1 MAQETEIMNRKLVLL
16 TAAAVAFVVSGF
28 DIQVDQFATAQ
39 NSQARG
45 KTKASMKRGAKGKP
59 SPPKTNLP
67 TGAEKTKVDVAPVK
81 PELRD
86 AAVRSAAKIDT
97 LVEAGLKKA
106 GQKPNEMSSPEHF
119 VRRVYLDITGTIP
132 TSKQT
137 ESFLGNKSES
147 NRIVLIDG
155 LLNRPGY
162 ASQMYNWMADIL
174 RLVDK
179 AGNDNYLRPYSDWV
193 KECLQDN
200 ESWDAMVHD
209 MLTAEGRVWDE
220 PAAGFVLRDPG
231 MPLDNLNNAV
241 RTFLGTRIGCAQCHD
256 HPFDKWT
263 QKEFYSLAAF
273 TAGIEYRATA
283 KVSINAKDIDKAAN
297 KDGKESNEARQAKQ
311 LMRLNRNGVSEND
324 KKQLKFPHDYQ
335 YDNAKP
341 EQIATPAVLWGTAP
355 SKINN
360 SERRKI
366 FADWVATADNPRF
379 SLTMANRLWQKAMGI
394 GLIEPADDMKDETTA
409 TNPELMEFLA
419 SELVR
424 LKFDLK
430 EFQRIVYYSK
440 TYQRAATYGE
450 LDREKPYLFPG
461 PLLRRLTAEQVW
473 DSLLTLTMPTPELVV
488 RPDDDEYVA
497 TVALTDKTTASELL
511 KKVERLAEIRKEE
524 NKDKNKRLYKG
535 QELVRASELP
545 QPLPEGHFLRQFGQ
559 SDRQSI
565 ADSHTDGTV
574 PQLLTMFNGP
584 VTHMMLEQG
593 SVIYNEV
600 KVATTV
606 EGQINKIFVL
616 VLNRHPTAAERA
628 VAQKEIKAAGPAGI
642 GNVIWA
648 LLNTREFLFVQ

>member
-1 MAQETEIMNRKLVLL
+1 MNRTFALWTAVLVSLAVGL
-16 TAAAVAFVVSGF
+16 FEVRFDQSAA
-28 DIQVDQFATAQ
+28 AQ
-39 NSQARG
+39 NSQSRG
-45 KTKASMKRGAKGKP
+45 KTKASLKRGAKAKP
-59 SPPKTNLP
+59 AAPKTNLP
-67 TGAEKTKVDVAPVK
+67 TGAEKTKVVIAPVK

-86 AAVRSAAKIDT
+86 SALRSAAKIDA
-97 LVEAGLKKA
+97 LVEAGLSKA
-106 GQKPNEMSSPEHF
+106 GQKLNEMSSSEHF

-137 ESFLGNKSES
+137 ESFLSNKTES
-147 NRIVLIDG
+147 TRIVLIDS

-162 ASQMYNWMADIL
+162 ASQMYDWMADIL
-174 RLVDK
+174 RLVDRSD
-179 AGNDNYLRPYSDWV
+179 NNNYLRPYSDWV
-193 KECLQDN
+193 KECLRDN
-200 ESWDAMVHD
+200 ESWDSMVHD

-220 PAAGFVLRDPG
+220 PAAGFVLRDPN

-241 RTFLGTRIGCAQCHD
+241 RIFLGTRIGCAQCHD

-273 TAGIEYRATA
+273 TAGIEYRPTT
-283 KVSINAKDIDKAAN
+283 KININNKDIDKASG
-297 KDGKESNEARQAKQ
+297 KGGKESNEARQAKQ
-311 LMRLNRNGVSEND
+311 MMRLNRIGISSND

-341 EQIATPAVLWGTAP
+341 EQFAIPAVLWGTAP
-355 SKINN
+355 SKISNAD
-360 SERRKI
+360 RRKI
-366 FADWVATADNPRF
+366 FADWVATGDNPRF
-379 SLTMANRLWQKAMGI
+379 ALTMANRLWQKALGI
-394 GLIEPADDMKDETTA
+394 GLIEPADDMKDETKA

-419 SELVR
+419 KELVR

-430 EFQRIVYYSK
+430 EFQRIIYYSK

-450 LDREKPYLFPG
+450 LDPEKPYLFPG
-461 PLLRRLTAEQVW
+461 PLLRRMTAEQVW
-473 DSLLTLTMPTPELVV
+473 DSLLTLTMPNPDAVV
-488 RPDDDEYVA
+488 RPDDDEYVE
-497 TVALTDKTTASELL
+497 TVALTEKTTAEELL
-511 KKVERLAEIRKEE
+511 KKVDRRSEVRKEE
-524 NKDKNKRLYKG
+524 NKEKNKRLYKG

-600 KVATTV
+600 TAEKSV
-606 EGQINKIFVL
+606 ESQINKIFIL

-628 VAQKEIKAAGPAGI
+628 VAQKEMKAAGSAGY

>member
-1 MAQETEIMNRKLVLL
+1 MNRKLVLL
-16 TAAAVAFVVSGF
+16 TSAIVAFVVGIF
-28 DIQVDQFATAQ
+28 DIQVDQYAAAQ

-59 SPPKTNLP
+59 APPKTNLP
-67 TGAEKTKVDVAPVK
+67 TGAEKTKVDIAPVK

-86 AAVRSAAKIDT
+86 AAMRSATKIDT

-132 TSKQT
+132 TSKLT

-147 NRIVLIDG
+147 ARIVLIDG

-241 RTFLGTRIGCAQCHD
+241 RIFLGTRIGCAQCHD

-273 TAGIEYRATA
+273 TAGIEYRAKT
-283 KVSINAKDIDKAAN
+283 KININNKDIDKASS
-297 KDGKESNEARQAKQ
+297 KDGKESNEARRAKQ
-311 LMRLNRNGVSEND
+311 LMRLNRNGVSENE

-335 YDNAKP
+335 YDNAKA
-341 EQIATPAVLWGTAP
+341 EQIATPAVLWGIAP

-360 SERRKI
+360 SERRKV

-394 GLIEPADDMKDETTA
+394 GLIEPADDMKDETKA
-409 TNPELMEFLA
+409 TNPELMAFLA

-430 EFQRIVYYSK
+430 EFQRIIYYSK

-450 LDREKPYLFPG
+450 LDPEKPYLFPG

-497 TVALTDKTTASELL
+497 TVALTEKTTAEELL
-511 KKVERLAEIRKEE
+511 KKVEHLASISKEE
-524 NKDKNKRLYKG
+524 GKEKNKRLYKG

-600 KVATTV
+600 KVPTTV
-606 EGQINKIFVL
+606 EGQINKIFIL

-628 VAQKEIKAAGPAGI
+628 VAQKEIKAAGTAGI

>member
-1 MAQETEIMNRKLVLL
+1 MNRKLTFV
-16 TAAAVAFVVSGF
+16 TSAVVAVAVGLIDFRA
-28 DIQVDQFATAQ
+28 DQSAVAQ
-39 NSQARG
+39 SSPPRG
-45 KTKASMKRGAKGKP
+45 KTKASMKRGAKP
-59 SPPKTNLP
+59 AAPKTNLP
-67 TGAEKTKVDVAPVK
+67 TGAEKTRVDITPVK

-86 AAVRSAAKIDT
+86 AALRSAAKIDA

-106 GQKPNEMSSPEHF
+106 GQKPNDNSSPEHF
-119 VRRVYLDITGTIP
+119 LRRVYLDITGTIP
-132 TSKQT
+132 NAKQT
-137 ESFLGNKSES
+137 DAFLANKSDG
-147 NRIVLIDG
+147 NRIVLIDS

-162 ASQMYNWMADIL
+162 ASQMYDWMADIL
-174 RLVDK
+174 RLVDRSD
-179 AGNDNYLRPYSDWV
+179 NNNYLRPYSDWV
-193 KECLQDN
+193 KECLRDN
-200 ESWDAMVHD
+200 EPWDSMVHD

-241 RTFLGTRIGCAQCHD
+241 RIFLGTRIGCAQCHD

-273 TAGIEYRATA
+273 TAGIEYRPTT
-283 KVSINAKDIDKAAN
+283 KININPKDIDKASS

-311 LMRLNRNGVSEND
+311 LMRLNRNGVSNND

-360 SERRKI
+360 AERRKV
-366 FADWVATADNPRF
+366 FADWVATGDNPRF
-379 SLTMANRLWQKAMGI
+379 QLTMANRLWQKAMGI
-394 GLIEPADDMKDETTA
+394 GLIEPADDMKDETKA

-419 SELVR
+419 SELKR

-430 EFQRIVYYSK
+430 EFQRIIYYSK
-440 TYQRAATYGE
+440 TYQRAVTYGE
-450 LDREKPYLFPG
+450 LDPEKPYLFPG
-461 PLLRRLTAEQVW
+461 PLLRRMTAEQVW
-473 DSLLTLTMPTPELVV
+473 DSLLTLTLPNPDSVV
-488 RPDDDEYVA
+488 RPDDDEYVE
-497 TVALTDKTTASELL
+497 TIALTEKTTADELL
-511 KKVERLAEIRKEE
+511 KKVQHLAEVRKEE
-524 NKDKNKRLYKG
+524 NKEKEKRTYKDKKFNTSI
-535 QELVRASELP
+535 ELVRASELP

-600 KVATTV
+600 MMASTV
-606 EGQINKIFVL
+606 EGQINKIFVI

>member
-1 MAQETEIMNRKLVLL
+1 MNRKLTLL
-16 TAAAVAFVVSGF
+16 AAAVVAVAVGTF
-28 DIQVDQFATAQ
+28 DFHADQTASAQ
-39 NSQARG
+39 SSQARG
-45 KTKASMKRGAKGKP
+45 KTKATMKRGAKSKP
-59 SPPKTNLP
+59 APPKSNLP
-67 TGAEKTKVDVAPVK
+67 TGAEKTKVEIAPVK

-86 AAVRSAAKIDT
+86 SALRAAAKIDA
-97 LVEAGLKKA
+97 LVESGLRKT
-106 GQKPNEMSSPEHF
+106 GQKPNEMSSSEHF
-119 VRRVYLDITGTIP
+119 LRRVYLDITGTIP

-137 ESFLGNKSES
+137 ETFLANKSES
-147 NRIVLIDG
+147 TRIALVDS

-162 ASQMYNWMADIL
+162 ASQMYDWMADIL
-174 RLVDK
+174 RLVDRSD
-179 AGNDNYLRPYSDWV
+179 NNNYLRPYSDWV
-193 KECLQDN
+193 KECLRDN
-200 ESWDAMVHD
+200 ESWDSMVHD

-241 RTFLGTRIGCAQCHD
+241 RIFLGTRIGCAQCHD

-273 TAGIEYRATA
+273 TAGIEYRPTTR
-283 KVSINAKDIDKAAN
+283 INIAPKDIDKASS

-311 LMRLNRNGVSEND
+311 LMRLNRNGVSNND

-335 YDNAKP
+335 YSNAKP
-341 EQIATPAVLWGTAP
+341 EQFAIPAVLWGTAP

-360 SERRKI
+360 ADRRKV
-366 FADWVATADNPRF
+366 FADWVATGDNPRF
-379 SLTMANRLWQKAMGI
+379 QLTMANRLWQKAMGI
-394 GLIEPADDMKDETTA
+394 GLIEPADDMKDETKA

-419 SELVR
+419 KELVR

-430 EFQRIVYYSK
+430 EFQRIIYYSK
-440 TYQRAATYGE
+440 TYQRAATYSE
-450 LDREKPYLFPG
+450 LDPEKPYLFPG
-461 PLLRRLTAEQVW
+461 PLLRRMTAEQVW
-473 DSLLTLTMPTPELVV
+473 DSLLTLTMPNPDTVV
-488 RPDDDEYVA
+488 RPDDDEYVE
-497 TVALTDKTTASELL
+497 TVSLTDKTTAEELL
-511 KKVERLAEIRKEE
+511 KKVERLAEVRKEE

-600 KVATTV
+600 TAEKSV
-606 EGQINKIFVL
+606 EAQINKIFIL
-616 VLNRHPTAAERA
+616 VLNRHPTPAERV
-628 VAQKEIKAAGPAGI
+628 VAQKEMKSAGPAGY

>member
-1 MAQETEIMNRKLVLL
+1 MNRTFALWTAVLVSLAVGL
-16 TAAAVAFVVSGF
+16 FEVRFDQSAA
-28 DIQVDQFATAQ
+28 AQ
-39 NSQARG
+39 NSQSRG
-45 KTKASMKRGAKGKP
+45 KTKASLKRGAKAKP
-59 SPPKTNLP
+59 AAPKTNLP
-67 TGAEKTKVDVAPVK
+67 TGAEKTKVVIAPVK

-86 AAVRSAAKIDT
+86 SALRSAAKIDA
-97 LVEAGLKKA
+97 LVEAGLSKA
-106 GQKPNEMSSPEHF
+106 GQKLNEMSSSEHF

-137 ESFLGNKSES
+137 ESFLSNKTES
-147 NRIVLIDG
+147 TRIVLIDS

-162 ASQMYNWMADIL
+162 ASQMYDWMADIL
-174 RLVDK
+174 RLVDRSD
-179 AGNDNYLRPYSDWV
+179 NNNYLRPYSDWV
-193 KECLQDN
+193 KECLRDN
-200 ESWDAMVHD
+200 ESWDSMVHD

-220 PAAGFVLRDPG
+220 PAAGFVLRDPN

-241 RTFLGTRIGCAQCHD
+241 RIFLGTRIGCAQCHD

-263 QKEFYSLAAF
+263 QKEFYSRAAF
-273 TAGIEYRATA
+273 TAGIEYRPTT
-283 KVSINAKDIDKAAN
+283 KININNKDIDKASG
-297 KDGKESNEARQAKQ
+297 KGGKESNEARQAKQ
-311 LMRLNRNGVSEND
+311 MMRLNRIGISSND

-341 EQIATPAVLWGTAP
+341 EQFAIPAVLWGTAP
-355 SKINN
+355 SKISNAD
-360 SERRKI
+360 RRKI
-366 FADWVATADNPRF
+366 FADWVATGDNPRF
-379 SLTMANRLWQKAMGI
+379 ALTMANRLWQKALGI
-394 GLIEPADDMKDETTA
+394 GLIEPADDMKDETKA

-419 SELVR
+419 KELVR

-430 EFQRIVYYSK
+430 EFQRIIYYSK

-450 LDREKPYLFPG
+450 LDPEKPYLFPG
-461 PLLRRLTAEQVW
+461 PLLRRMTAEQVW
-473 DSLLTLTMPTPELVV
+473 DSLLTLTMPNPDAVV
-488 RPDDDEYVA
+488 RPDDDEYVE
-497 TVALTDKTTASELL
+497 TVALTEKTTAEELL
-511 KKVERLAEIRKEE
+511 KKVDRLSEVRKEE
-524 NKDKNKRLYKG
+524 NKEKNKRLYKG

-600 KVATTV
+600 TAEKSV
-606 EGQINKIFVL
+606 ESQINKIFIL

-628 VAQKEIKAAGPAGI
+628 VAQKEMKAAGSAGY

>member
-1 MAQETEIMNRKLVLL
+1 MRNRKLVLL
-16 TAAAVAFVVSGF
+16 TVAAVAFVFGIF
-28 DIQVDQFATAQ
+28 DLQVDQFAAAQ

-45 KTKASMKRGAKGKP
+45 KTKASMKRGAKGKAA
-59 SPPKTNLP
+59 PPKTNLP
-67 TGAEKTKVDVAPVK
+67 TGAEKTKVDIAPVK

-86 AAVRSAAKIDT
+86 TAMRSAAKIDT
-97 LVEAGLKKA
+97 LVEAGLKKG

-132 TSKQT
+132 TAKQT
-137 ESFLGNKSES
+137 ESFLANKSES
-147 NRIVLIDG
+147 ARTVLVDG

-209 MLTAEGRVWDE
+209 MLTAEGHVWDE

-241 RTFLGTRIGCAQCHD
+241 RIFLGTRIGCAQCHD

-273 TAGIEYRATA
+273 TAGIEYRSKT
-283 KVSINAKDIDKAAN
+283 KININNKDIDKASN
-297 KDGKESNEARQAKQ
+297 KDGKESNEARRAKQ
-311 LMRLNRNGVSEND
+311 LMRLNRNGVSENE

-335 YDNAKP
+335 YDNAKA

-360 SERRKI
+360 SERRKV

-394 GLIEPADDMKDETTA
+394 GLIEPADDMKDETKA

-430 EFQRIVYYSK
+430 EFQRIIYYSK

-450 LDREKPYLFPG
+450 LDPENPYLFPG

-497 TVALTDKTTASELL
+497 TVALTEKTTAEELL
-511 KKVERLAEIRKEE
+511 KKVEHLASISKEE
-524 NKDKNKRLYKG
+524 GKEKNKRLYKG

-600 KVATTV
+600 KAAPTV

>member
-1 MAQETEIMNRKLVLL
+1 MNRKLVLL
-16 TAAAVAFVVSGF
+16 TAALVAVAVGMF
-28 DIQVDQFATAQ
+28 DVRVDQSEAAQ

-45 KTKASMKRGAKGKP
+45 KTKASMKRGANAKP
-59 SPPKTNLP
+59 APPKTNLP
-67 TGAEKTKVDVAPVK
+67 TGAEKTKVEIAPVK

-86 AAVRSAAKIDT
+86 AALRSAAKIDA

-119 VRRVYLDITGTIP
+119 LRRVFLDITGTIP

-137 ESFLGNKSES
+137 EIYLANRAES
-147 NRIVLIDG
+147 GRIALVDS

-162 ASQMYNWMADIL
+162 ASQMYDWMADIL
-174 RLVDK
+174 RLVDR

-193 KECLQDN
+193 KECLRDN
-200 ESWDAMVHD
+200 ESWDSMVHD

-220 PAAGFVLRDPG
+220 PAVGFVLRDPG
-231 MPLDNLNNAV
+231 MPLDNLNNGV
-241 RTFLGTRIGCAQCHD
+241 RIFLGTRIGCAQCHD

-273 TAGIEYRATA
+273 TAGIEYRPTT
-283 KVSINAKDIDKAAN
+283 KININNKDIDKASN

-311 LMRLNRNGVSEND
+311 MMRLNRSGVSSND

-341 EQIATPAVLWGTAP
+341 EQFAVPAVLWGTAP
-355 SKINN
+355 SKITN

-366 FADWVATADNPRF
+366 FADWVTDEDNPRF

-394 GLIEPADDMKDETTA
+394 GLIEPVDDLKDETKA

-419 SELVR
+419 KELAR

-430 EFQRIVYYSK
+430 EFQRIIYYSK
-440 TYQRAATYGE
+440 TYQRAATYAE
-450 LDREKPYLFPG
+450 LDPEKPYLFPG

-473 DSLLTLTMPTPELVV
+473 DSLLTLTMPNPDTVI
-488 RPDDDEYVA
+488 RPDDDEYVE
-497 TVALTDKTTASELL
+497 TVSLTEKTTAEELL
-511 KKVERLAEIRKEE
+511 KKVNRLDEVKKEE
-524 NKDKNKRLYKG
+524 NKEKNKRLYKG

-600 KVATTV
+600 TAEKSV
-606 EGQINKIFVL
+606 EAQINKIFIL
-616 VLNRHPTAAERA
+616 VLNRHPTTAERA
-628 VAQKEIKAAGPAGI
+628 VALKEMKSAGPAGY

>member
-1 MAQETEIMNRKLVLL
+1 MNRKLTLL
-16 TAAAVAFVVSGF
+16 IATVVAVAVGMF
-28 DIQVDQFATAQ
+28 DNRVDQTASAQ
-39 NSQARG
+39 SRG
-45 KTKASMKRGAKGKP
+45 RTKASMKRGAKAKP
-59 SPPKTNLP
+59 APPKTNLP
-67 TGAEKTKVDVAPVK
+67 TGSEKTRVEIAPVK

-86 AAVRSAAKIDT
+86 AALRSAAKIDT

-137 ESFLGNKSES
+137 EAFLANKSES
-147 NRIVLIDG
+147 NRIILIDS

-174 RLVDK
+174 RLVDR
-179 AGNDNYLRPYSDWV
+179 AGNDNYLRPYSDWI

-200 ESWDAMVHD
+200 EPWDSMVHD

-220 PAAGFVLRDPG
+220 PAAGFVMRDPG

-241 RTFLGTRIGCAQCHD
+241 RIFLGTRIGCAQCHD

-273 TAGIEYRATA
+273 TAGIEYRPMTR
-283 KVSINAKDIDKAAN
+283 ININPKDIDKASS

-311 LMRLNRNGVSEND
+311 LMRLNRNGISQND

-335 YDNAKP
+335 YSNAKP
-341 EQIATPAVLWGTAP
+341 DELATPAVLWGTAP
-355 SKINN
+355 SKISNAD
-360 SERRKI
+360 RRNV
-366 FADWVATADNPRF
+366 FADWVATGNNPRF

-394 GLIEPADDMKDETTA
+394 GLIEPVDDMKDETKA

-419 SELVR
+419 KELVR

-430 EFQRIVYYSK
+430 EFQRIIYYSK

-450 LDREKPYLFPG
+450 LDPEKPYLFPG
-461 PLLRRLTAEQVW
+461 PLLRRMTAEQVW
-473 DSLLTLTMPTPELVV
+473 DSLLTLTMPNPELVV
-488 RPDDDEYVA
+488 RPDDDEYVE
-497 TVALTDKTTASELL
+497 TVSLTEKTTAEELF
-511 KKVERLAEIRKEE
+511 KKVDRLAEVRKEE
-524 NKDKNKRLYKG
+524 GKDRNKRLYKG

-600 KVATTV
+600 TAEKSVDA
-606 EGQINKIFVL
+606 QINKIFVCL
-616 VLNRHPTAAERA
+616 LNRHPTAAERA
-628 VAQKEIKAAGPAGI
+628 VAQKEMKSAGPAGY

>member
-1 MAQETEIMNRKLVLL
+1 MNRKLTLL
-16 TAAAVAFVVSGF
+16 TAAVV
-28 DIQVDQFATAQ
+28 ATAVGIFDLGADQ
-39 NSQARG
+39 SAFAQSRG
-45 KTKASMKRGAKGKP
+45 RTKASMKRGQKP
-59 SPPKTNLP
+59 AAPKTNLP
-67 TGAEKTKVDVAPVK
+67 TGAEKTKVEIAPVK
-81 PELRD
+81 AELRD
-86 AAVRSAAKIDT
+86 SALRSAAKIDA

-106 GQKPNEMSSPEHF
+106 GLKPNQMSSPEHF
-119 VRRVYLDITGTIP
+119 VRRAYLDINGTIP
-132 TSKQT
+132 NFKQT
-137 ESFLGNKSES
+137 ESFVNNKAES
-147 NRIVLIDG
+147 NRIVLIDS
-155 LLNRPGY
+155 LLSRPGY
-162 ASQMYNWMADIL
+162 SSQMYNWMADIL
-174 RLVDK
+174 RLVDR

-200 ESWDAMVHD
+200 EPWDAMVHD

-220 PAAGFVLRDPG
+220 PAAGFVMRDQG

-241 RTFLGTRIGCAQCHD
+241 RIFLGTRIGCAQCHD

-273 TAGIEYRATA
+273 TAGIEYRSPE
-283 KVSINAKDIDKAAN
+283 KININNKDIDKASN

-311 LMRLNRNGVSEND
+311 LMRLNRGGVSSND

-355 SKINN
+355 SKIDNHD
-360 SERRKI
+360 RRKV
-366 FADWVATADNPRF
+366 FADWITSADNPRF
-379 SLTMANRLWQKAMGI
+379 SLTIANRLWQKAMGI
-394 GLIEPADDMKDETTA
+394 GLIEPADDMKDETKA

-419 SELVR
+419 KELVR

-430 EFQRIVYYSK
+430 EFQRIIYYSK
-440 TYQRAATYGE
+440 TYQRAATYAE
-450 LDREKPYLFPG
+450 LDPEKPYLFPG
-461 PLLRRLTAEQVW
+461 PLLRRMTAEQVW
-473 DSLLTLTMPTPELVV
+473 DSLLTLTMPNPEMVI
-488 RPDDDEYVA
+488 RPSDDEYVA
-497 TVALTDKTTASELL
+497 TVSLTEKTTAQELL
-511 KKVERLAEIRKEE
+511 KKVDQLAEVRKEE
-524 NKDKNKRLYKG
+524 NKEKNKRLYKG

-600 KVATTV
+600 TQAPTP
-606 EGQINKIFVL
+606 EGQINKIFVIL
-616 VLNRHPTAAERA
+616 LNRHPTAAERA
-628 VAQKEIKAAGPAGI
+628 VALKEIKAAGPAGI